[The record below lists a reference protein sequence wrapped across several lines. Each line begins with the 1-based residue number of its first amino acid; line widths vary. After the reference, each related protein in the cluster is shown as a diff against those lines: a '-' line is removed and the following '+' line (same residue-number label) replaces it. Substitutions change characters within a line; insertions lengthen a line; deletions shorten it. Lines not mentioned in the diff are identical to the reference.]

1 MSTIHLTY
9 PGGLAQAK
17 DDALAKLDHALLPPA
32 EQATRMVVHAMKAE
46 AARRVLRGE
55 EDSPHLLTDE
65 AEHRGVSVTAMAEL
79 VLAKEAALHQ
89 RLKKGEVTRAKTRKK
104 IKRASTVREVFDLL
118 AGVTGGV

>member
-1 MSTIHLTY
+1 MSSLRIAYRGSLEE
-9 PGGLAQAK
+9 AK
-17 DDALAKLDHALLPPA
+17 ADALAKLDHALLPPA

-55 EDSPHLLTDE
+55 ESEPHLLTDE

-89 RLKKGEVTRAKTRKK
+89 RLKKGELTRAKTRKK

-118 AGVTGGV
+118 AEVTQ